1 MYTINLKKGVF
12 MQNGLLL
19 ATLRAKKKL
28 TQKEM
33 ATILKVSHS
42 AYKLYEANLRV
53 MKLETLN
60 KISNYYQVSLNSL
73 LNLSSKTYSFNTNQK
88 INYKY
93 FSLNL
98 KMIRKK
104 NHISVSK
111 LSEEFNFSPTTIYKY
126 ENNPQEISLTYLYL
140 YAQKFNISIDYLCC
154 KTLKKEIL

>member
-1 MYTINLKKGVF
+1 

-19 ATLRAKKKL
+19 ATLRTKKKL

-60 KISNYYQVSLNSL
+60 KLSNYYQVSLNSL
-73 LNLSSKTYSFNTNQK
+73 LNLSSKTYSFNTHK
-88 INYKY
+88 EINYKY

-98 KMIRKK
+98 KIIRQK
-104 NHISVSK
+104 NHISASQLAK
-111 LSEEFNFSPTTIYKY
+111 EFNFSVTTIYKY
-126 ENNPQEISLTYLYL
+126 ENNPQ
-140 YAQKFNISIDYLCC
+140 
-154 KTLKKEIL
+154 